1 LSPAAPRL
9 RGYRPTDEA
18 AAVDVWRRSWQ
29 RAYPAI
35 DFSARL
41 TWWQARWRD
50 ELVGRAR
57 ITVAEI
63 GDELVGFVTVDR
75 SGYLDQIVVAPQAW
89 GSGVGAALIAEAKR
103 LSANGLTLHVNV
115 DNARAIGFYRKHGFR
130 VAGHDINPHSGAAVL
145 IMDWGV
151 AKSGDA
157 DPSESGPAGPR
168 SG

>member
-1 LSPAAPRL
+1 LSAAAPRL
-9 RGYRPTDEA
+9 RGYRASDER
-18 AAVDVWRRSWQ
+18 AAVDVWQRSWQ
-29 RAYPAI
+29 HAYPTI

-41 TWWQARWRD
+41 QWWQARWRN

-57 ITVAEI
+57 VTIAEI

-89 GSGVGAALIAEAKR
+89 GSGVGAALLAEAKR
-103 LSANGLTLHVNV
+103 LSPNGLSLHVNA
-115 DNARAIGFYRKHGFR
+115 DNARAIEFYRKHGFR

-145 IMDWGV
+145 IMDWGG
-151 AKSGDA
+151 AKSSDA
-157 DPSESGPAGPR
+157 DPSESGAAAPR